1 MEQTATQYLREDLLR
16 SIISSTEALEVID
29 NEKIRLVCQ
38 EIVRLTLMII
48 IERIDEEF
56 LEMEKQQIVDAFY
69 KGIQEQ
75 TARVLINAE
84 KTTPEQYYEQRF
96 NK

>member
-1 MEQTATQYLREDLLR
+1 MEQTAVEYLIKEFSNILGKIQTEPLQDLFL
-16 SIISSTEALEVID
+16 ID
-29 NEKIRLVCQ
+29 AINKSK
-38 EIVRLTLMII
+38 
-48 IERIDEEF
+48 
-56 LEMEKQQIVDAFY
+56 EMEKQQIINAFY

>member
-1 MEQTATQYLREDLLR
+1 MKPTAVEWLVEDLGAYLPI
-16 SIISSTEALEVID
+16 SITSVKLS
-29 NEKIRLVCQ
+29 
-38 EIVRLTLMII
+38 
-48 IERIDEEF
+48 IEQAK
-56 LEMEKQQIVDAFY
+56 EMEKQKIMDAFY